1 MKTALSGKNLI
12 RQFAASLR
20 ILPLTVLVCS
30 GLYTGAIY
38 LAGRLA
44 PEASSGSL
52 VRSAAGRVIGSR
64 LVAQQFT
71 RPEYFWPRP
80 SAVSWNAA
88 GAGGSNLS
96 PASAA
101 MRDKTEN
108 VLVTL
113 APEQGEKVPTDLVTA
128 SGSGLDPHISLAS
141 VRFQAPRVARAR
153 GLSVDEVMHIVNS
166 PENGKIA
173 VPFQG
178 EPLVNVLQLNC
189 ALDRV
194 RK

>member
-1 MKTALSGKNLI
+1 MKTVLSGKNIL
-12 RQFAASLR
+12 RQCAASLR

-30 GLYTGAIY
+30 GMYTGAIY

-44 PEASSGSL
+44 PDSSSGSL
-52 VRSAAGRVIGSR
+52 VRSAEGGVIGSS

-96 PASAA
+96 PASAV
-101 MRDKTEN
+101 MRDKTEK
-108 VLVTL
+108 VIVTL

>member
-1 MKTALSGKNLI
+1 
-12 RQFAASLR
+12 
-20 ILPLTVLVCS
+20 
-30 GLYTGAIY
+30 
-38 LAGRLA
+38 
-44 PEASSGSL
+44 
-52 VRSAAGRVIGSR
+52 
-64 LVAQQFT
+64 
-71 RPEYFWPRP
+71 
-80 SAVSWNAA
+80 
-88 GAGGSNLS
+88 
-96 PASAA
+96 

-173 VPFQG
+173 VPFQR
-178 EPLVNVLQLNC
+178 EPLINVLQLNC

>member
-71 RPEYFWPRP
+71 RSEYFWPRP

-173 VPFQG
+173 VPFQR
-178 EPLVNVLQLNC
+178 EPLINVLQLNC

>member
-1 MKTALSGKNLI
+1 MKTVLSGKNIL
-12 RQFAASLR
+12 RQCAASLR

-30 GLYTGAIY
+30 GMYTGAIY

-44 PEASSGSL
+44 PGSSSGSL
-52 VRSAAGRVIGSR
+52 VRSAEGGVIGSS

-101 MRDKTEN
+101 MRDKTEK

>member
-1 MKTALSGKNLI
+1 MKTTLSGKNIL
-12 RQFAASLR
+12 RQCAASLR

-30 GLYTGAIY
+30 GMYTGAIY

-44 PEASSGSL
+44 PDSSSGSL
-52 VRSAAGRVIGSR
+52 LFSAEGGVIGSR

-153 GLSVDEVMHIVNS
+153 GLSVDEVMRIVNS

-173 VPFQG
+173 VPFLG
-178 EPLVNVLQLNC
+178 EPLLNVLQLNC